1 MRPLFSTARAVRAIV
16 IATLVIATL
25 ALGLTGCQ
33 SLGFGAINA
42 GLAGA
47 DASVVYAPDRNL
59 ALDVYV
65 PASSRRDGS
74 NATTSNSTTSN
85 STTVG
90 AAHARADEAHASHP
104 VVVFFYGGTWRS
116 GRREDYRFVGRRLAE
131 LGAVTIVADYRTAP
145 RSVFP
150 GFVEDAAAA
159 VAWAK
164 RHAADYGGDPARVYV
179 AGHSAGAHIAALVGA
194 DPRYLA
200 VYGLTPR
207 DLAGVIGLSG
217 PYDFEIAGYE
227 DVFGPEAQWLQ
238 TQPVNAIDGDEPRF
252 LLIHGADD
260 ETVEPQDSQIL
271 ADRLRAAGVEATVLW
286 LPGAG
291 HLAPLVAMRQPDR
304 QPEMFEAIRAFIGIE
319 AQATRIESGRLG
331 NVETRSETPL

>member
-1 MRPLFSTARAVRAIV
+1 MLPIFSTARALRAIV
-16 IATLVIATL
+16 IATLVIVTL

-59 ALDVYV
+59 ALDVYI
-65 PASSRRDGS
+65 PASSRRYD
-74 NATTSNSTTSN
+74 SNSTTS
-85 STTVG
+85 G
-90 AAHARADEAHASHP
+90 AAHARSAEAHASHP

-194 DPRYLA
+194 DARYLA
-200 VYGLTPR
+200 VHGLTPR

-227 DVFGPEAQWLQ
+227 DVFGPEAQWPQ
-238 TQPVNAIDGDEPRF
+238 TQPVNAINGDEPRF

-304 QPEMFEAIRAFIGIE
+304 QPAMFPAIRAFIGIE
-319 AQATRIESGRLG
+319 AQATRIESYRLG